1 MLRTRAVWLASAL
14 VALCTLFGLPTSA
27 TAQIRQD
34 KLFLDDGTGLFTVLR
49 SVTLTSGSNTVYFPN
64 ADGKFV
70 TLFSPVSGSQSY
82 AKGDLLFANAATD
95 NYLTRLTAGSTG
107 QFLTIS
113 GGVPAWT
120 DLSGIMVTSFNGRT
134 GAVSPASG
142 DYSFSLISGNAA
154 STQGGTGQTVYT
166 TGDMLY
172 ASSTSALSKLN
183 VGTANQVLGVSGG
196 VPAYVNNGATITNN
210 VTTPAELIA
219 NTNNYVIDASSTYIR
234 VNNADG
240 GPIELTGISSVGVAN
255 GRVIT
260 LVNVSATPANS
271 IIIRHQSASSSAG
284 NQFDLPGGGDIILGY
299 RRGAAT
305 FIYDA
310 VTGYWELE
318 SVN

>member
-1 MLRTRAVWLASAL
+1 
-14 VALCTLFGLPTSA
+14 
-27 TAQIRQD
+27 
-34 KLFLDDGTGLFTVLR
+34 
-49 SVTLTSGSNTVYFPN
+49 
-64 ADGKFV
+64 
-70 TLFSPVSGSQSY
+70 
-82 AKGDLLFANAATD
+82 
-95 NYLTRLTAGSTG
+95 
-107 QFLTIS
+107 
-113 GGVPAWT
+113 
-120 DLSGIMVTSFNGRT
+120 MVTSFNGRT

-240 GPIELTGISSVGVAN
+240 GPIELTGISSVGVGN

-284 NQFDLPGGGDIILGY
+284 NQFYL
-299 RRGAAT
+299 
-305 FIYDA
+305 
-310 VTGYWELE
+310 
-318 SVN
+318 S